1 MADFKLTRRD
11 TTASTSRGSSSIQSY
26 GSPTVRSVTST
37 PAGYTETR
45 TQIGTITTDST
56 TNRGDVRE
64 SRTTTGVSKTT
75 TQTEDKGVILKF
87 RIPIQQKNP
96 IQRQS

>member
-1 MADFKLTRRD
+1 MADFKITNRD
-11 TTASTSRGSSSIQSY
+11 TDSKTNRGSKSIQSY
-26 GSPTVRSVTST
+26 GSQTVRAVTST
-37 PAGYTETR
+37 PSGYTETR

-64 SRTTTGVSKTT
+64 TRTTTGVSKTT
-75 TQTEDKGVILKF
+75 TQSEDKGVILKF

>member
-1 MADFKLTRRD
+1 MADFKITNRD
-11 TTASTSRGSSSIQSY
+11 TESSTTRGSSSIQSY
-26 GSPTVRSVTST
+26 GSPTIRSVTST
-37 PAGYTETR
+37 PTGYTETR

-56 TNRGDVRE
+56 TTRGNVRDT
-64 SRTTTGVSKTT
+64 RTTTGVSKTT
-75 TQTEDKGVILKF
+75 TQSEDKGVILKF

>member
-1 MADFKLTRRD
+1 MADFKITNRD
-11 TTASTSRGSSSIQSY
+11 TDSRTSRGSTSVQSY
-26 GSPTVRSVTST
+26 LAPTVRTVSST
-37 PAGYTETR
+37 PSGYTETR

-64 SRTTTGVSKTT
+64 TRTTTGVSKTT
-75 TQTEDKGVILKF
+75 TQSEDKGVILKF